1 MPLRLLP
8 LLLALLALWGCAP
21 QSMPAPSAVPT
32 PTAAQALS
40 SPSPSPAGVPMPTPA
55 RTSAPR
61 PEPLSPLGAV
71 FDETYIPIAVHY
83 TGRDDGLFQAI
94 YQSLCSTDWPD
105 VAAGVQ
111 GFASFLP
118 PGQQAQLD
126 FLWGTYSDHYFEAI
140 ASAAQPEITQAVL
153 SERGMAYIRLDL
165 SFDSMYLL
173 FYIEESGAFIPVGAK
188 YCNDRTWD
196 VSFVN
201 YCGIPFLV
209 TTYDD
214 VYGTGLL
221 VVRTDWY
228 NLQANQL
235 QICYRST
242 LISGDQAWSPL
253 GWTQFQGALSEA
265 TIQEDD
271 LGFTITMEATSRLY
285 RMIDMENPQFAGTKY
300 DWTRT
305 DPIQIRYDAQTN
317 TAYFLEGK
325 GSWVDRRS
333 GAYSFPHSIYFQPFL
348 EQLQTAAE
356 SQDPGALWAQWV
368 LATGSEDGW
377 EAVLEA
383 NGMEYE
389 KP

>member
-1 MPLRLLP
+1 
-8 LLLALLALWGCAP
+8 
-21 QSMPAPSAVPT
+21 
-32 PTAAQALS
+32 
-40 SPSPSPAGVPMPTPA
+40 MPTPA

-153 SERGMAYIRLDL
+153 SEQGMAYIRLDL

-201 YCGIPFLV
+201 YCGIPFLIQ
-209 TTYDD
+209 TYDD
-214 VYGTGLL
+214 AYGTGLL
-221 VVRTDWY
+221 EVRTDWY
-228 NLQANQL
+228 NLRANQL

-253 GWTQFQGALSEA
+253 GWTQFRGELSEP

-271 LGFTITMEATSRLY
+271 LGFTIAMEATSRLF
-285 RMIDMENPQFAGTKY
+285 REISDPLFPGTEY

-305 DPIQIRYDAQTN
+305 DPIQIRYDARGN
-317 TAYFLEGK
+317 IAYFLEGN
-325 GSWVDRRS
+325 GSWVDQS
-333 GAYSFPHSIYFQPFL
+333 ASSSYSSVLPTRLFL
-348 EQLQTAAE
+348 KPLREAAE

-368 LATGSEDGW
+368 LSNFGDWEQLLANNGIEYVEPED
-377 EAVLEA
+377 
-383 NGMEYE
+383 
-389 KP
+389 

>member
-40 SPSPSPAGVPMPTPA
+40 SPSPSPAGIPMPTPA
-55 RTSAPR
+55 LTCT
-61 PEPLSPLGAV
+61 PLPTPISPAGRSLSYSY
-71 FDETYIPIAVHY
+71 TPITASY

-94 YQSLCSTDWPD
+94 YQALE
-105 VAAGVQ
+105 ANRGRELEQAI
-111 GFASFLP
+111 SFFPQYLP
-118 PGQQAQLD
+118 PGQQAQVELQPD
-126 FLWGTYSDHYFEAI
+126 DYAKKDI
-140 ASAAQPEITQAVL
+140 ASIFSSEHLQLTQSILYDV
-153 SERGMAYIRLDL
+153 GIAYIRLQSL
-165 SFDSMYLL
+165 SEFLLLL
-173 FYIEESGAFIPVGAK
+173 FRIEADGAIMPVGIQ
-188 YCNDRTWD
+188 YCFFRTWD

-209 TTYDD
+209 RTYDD
-214 VYGTGLL
+214 IYGTG
-221 VVRTDWY
+221 VGVEATDWL
-228 NLQANQL
+228 NLRTGSIPL
-235 QICYRST
+235 CYSPRT
-242 LISGDQAWSPL
+242 LEMSSWSPM
-253 GWTQFQGALSEA
+253 GWWDFQGELSEP

-271 LGFTITMEATSRLY
+271 LGFTIAMEATSRLF
-285 RMIDMENPQFAGTKY
+285 REISDPLFPGTEY

-305 DPIQIRYDAQTN
+305 DPIQIRYDARGN
-317 TAYFLEGK
+317 IAYFLEGN
-325 GSWVDRRS
+325 GSWVDQS
-333 GAYSFPHSIYFQPFL
+333 ASSSYSSVLPTRLFL
-348 EQLQTAAE
+348 KPLREAAE
-356 SQDPGALWAQWV
+356 SQDPGSLWAQWV

>member
-40 SPSPSPAGVPMPTPA
+40 SPSPSLAGVPTPTPA

-126 FLWGTYSDHYFEAI
+126 FLRGDYSDLYFEAI
-140 ASAAQPEITQAVL
+140 ASADQPEITQVVL
-153 SERGMAYIRLDL
+153 SEQGMAYIRLDL

-209 TTYDD
+209 RTYDD
-214 VYGTGLL
+214 VYGTG
-221 VVRTDWY
+221 VGVEATDWL
-228 NLQANQL
+228 NLRTGSIPL
-235 QICYRST
+235 CYSPRT
-242 LISGDQAWSPL
+242 LEMSSWSPM
-253 GWTQFQGALSEA
+253 GWWDFQGALSEA

-271 LGFTITMEATSRLY
+271 LGFTIAMEATSRLF
-285 RMIDMENPQFAGTKY
+285 REISDPLFPGTKY

-305 DPIQIRYDAQTN
+305 DPIQIRYDARGN
-317 TAYFLEGK
+317 IAYFLEGN
-325 GSWVDRRS
+325 GSWVDQ
-333 GAYSFPHSIYFQPFL
+333 GASSSYSSVLPTRLFL
-348 EQLQTAAE
+348 KPLREAAE
-356 SQDPGALWAQWV
+356 SQDPGSLWAQWV
-368 LATGSEDGW
+368 LSNFGDWEQLLANNGIEYVEPED
-377 EAVLEA
+377 
-383 NGMEYE
+383 
-389 KP
+389 

>member
-1 MPLRLLP
+1 MPFRLLP

-55 RTSAPR
+55 LICT
-61 PEPLSPLGAV
+61 PLPTPISPAGRSLSYSY
-71 FDETYIPIAVHY
+71 TPITANY

-126 FLWGTYSDHYFEAI
+126 FLWGVYSDHYFEAI
-140 ASAAQPEITQAVL
+140 ASADQPEITQVVL
-153 SERGMAYIRLDL
+153 SEQGMAYIRLDL

-228 NLQANQL
+228 NLRANQL

-253 GWTQFQGALSEA
+253 GWTQFRGELSEP

-271 LGFTITMEATSRLY
+271 LGFTIAMEATSRLF
-285 RMIDMENPQFAGTKY
+285 REISDPLFPGTEY

-305 DPIQIRYDAQTN
+305 DPIQIRYDARGN
-317 TAYFLEGK
+317 IAYFLEGN
-325 GSWVDRRS
+325 GSWVDQS
-333 GAYSFPHSIYFQPFL
+333 ASSSYSSVLPTRLFL
-348 EQLQTAAE
+348 KPLREAAE
-356 SQDPGALWAQWV
+356 SQDPGSLWAQWALSNFGDWEQL
-368 LATGSEDGW
+368 LANNGIEYVEPED
-377 EAVLEA
+377 
-383 NGMEYE
+383 
-389 KP
+389 